1 MNGHSGVGVLGQAR
15 KEGAM
20 RSLTRWNPFGELNS
34 LQYELD
40 RVFGRTWDVSAPDTS
55 RTWVPSTEISSDD
68 DGCTVRIALP
78 GVDPKDVDVEL
89 AENVLTVKGE
99 RKTKTNDEN
108 SYVSEFG
115 HGSFTRSFRLPTNI
129 DAEKVVANFE
139 HGMLELRLPLADAAK
154 PRRIMV
160 TSPA

>member
-1 MNGHSGVGVLGQAR
+1 
-15 KEGAM
+15 M

-40 RVFGRTWDVSAPDTS
+40 RVFGRTWDVSASDTS

-68 DGCTVRIALP
+68 DGCTVRMALP

-129 DAEKVVANFE
+129 YAEKVVANFE
-139 HGMLELRLPLADAAK
+139 HWMLELRLPLAEAAK
-154 PRRIMV
+154 PRQFRG
-160 TSPA
+160 TSAA

>member
-1 MNGHSGVGVLGQAR
+1 M
-15 KEGAM
+15 
-20 RSLTRWNPFGELNS
+20 
-34 LQYELD
+34 
-40 RVFGRTWDVSAPDTS
+40 
-55 RTWVPSTEISSDD
+55 
-68 DGCTVRIALP
+68 ALP

-99 RKTKTNDEN
+99 RKTKTKDEN

>member
-1 MNGHSGVGVLGQAR
+1 
-15 KEGAM
+15 M
-20 RSLTRWNPFGELNS
+20 RSLTRRNPFGELNS

-40 RVFGRTWDVSAPDTS
+40 RVFGRTWDVSASDTS

-68 DGCTVRIALP
+68 DGCTVRMALP

-99 RKTKTNDEN
+99 RKIKTNDEN

-115 HGSFTRSFRLPTNI
+115 HGAFTRSFRLPTNI

-139 HGMLELRLPLADAAK
+139 HGMLELRLPLAEAAK
-154 PRRIMV
+154 PRQIRV
-160 TSPA
+160 TSAA

>member
-1 MNGHSGVGVLGQAR
+1 
-15 KEGAM
+15 M

-34 LQYELD
+34 LQYDLD
-40 RVFGRTWDVSAPDTS
+40 RVFGRTWDVSASDTS

-68 DGCTVRIALP
+68 AGCTGRLALP
-78 GVDPKDVDVEL
+78 GVAPQEGDVEV

-139 HGMLELRLPLADAAK
+139 HGMLELRLPLAETAK
-154 PRRIMV
+154 PRRIMG
-160 TSPA
+160 TSAA

>member
-1 MNGHSGVGVLGQAR
+1 
-15 KEGAM
+15 M

-40 RVFGRTWDVSAPDTS
+40 RVFGRTWDVSASDTS

-68 DGCTVRIALP
+68 DGCTVRMALP

-89 AENVLTVKGE
+89 AENVLTVMGE
-99 RKTKTNDEN
+99 RKIKTNDEN

-115 HGSFTRSFRLPTNI
+115 HGAFTRSFRLPTNI

-139 HGMLELRLPLADAAK
+139 HGMLELRLPLAEAAK
-154 PRRIMV
+154 PRQIRV
-160 TSPA
+160 TSAA

>member
-1 MNGHSGVGVLGQAR
+1 
-15 KEGAM
+15 M

-68 DGCTVRIALP
+68 DGCTVRMALP

-99 RKTKTNDEN
+99 RKIKTNDEN

-115 HGSFTRSFRLPTNI
+115 HVACTRSFRLPTNI

-139 HGMLELRLPLADAAK
+139 HGMLELRLPLAEAAK
-154 PRRIMV
+154 PRQIRV
-160 TSPA
+160 TSAA

>member
-1 MNGHSGVGVLGQAR
+1 
-15 KEGAM
+15 M

-40 RVFGRTWDVSAPDTS
+40 RVFGRTWDVSASDTS

-68 DGCTVRIALP
+68 YGCTVRMALP

-99 RKTKTNDEN
+99 RKIKTNDEN

-115 HGSFTRSFRLPTNI
+115 HGAFTRSFRLPTNI

-139 HGMLELRLPLADAAK
+139 HGMLELRLPLAEAAK
-154 PRRIMV
+154 PRQIRV
-160 TSPA
+160 TSAA

>member
-1 MNGHSGVGVLGQAR
+1 
-15 KEGAM
+15 M

-40 RVFGRTWDVSAPDTS
+40 RVFGRTWDVSASDTS

-68 DGCTVRIALP
+68 DGCTVRMALP

-99 RKTKTNDEN
+99 RKIKTNDEN

-115 HGSFTRSFRLPTNI
+115 HGAFTRSFRLPTNI

-139 HGMLELRLPLADAAK
+139 HGMLELRLPLAEAAK
-154 PRRIMV
+154 PRQIRG
-160 TSPA
+160 TSAA